1 MQAAIFAMVRE
12 TLKKQRRVIMYV
24 IMWSVDSF
32 YLGMHEFFWHFT
44 VTKRSLSLPAERL
57 SCLCVRWFVYVD
69 TTCKEGLWEKC
80 VLASKFLMYC
90 RSINGSEALFNLS
103 LPEK

>member
-1 MQAAIFAMVRE
+1 M
-12 TLKKQRRVIMYV
+12 
-24 IMWSVDSF
+24 
-32 YLGMHEFFWHFT
+32 
-44 VTKRSLSLPAERL
+44 PAERL

-90 RSINGSEALFNLS
+90 RSIDGSEALFNLS